1 MAALI
6 RKACLNASNLT
17 LQKDVNFGKN
27 NINLKKN
34 LTLGEFVQWCLYDCT
49 VLCVLYVTV
58 LKTVPSS
65 ACLPVSVLFVHK
77 LNDLLYSTVLR
88 CTLCGTLSIIYQP
101 FVEVMTR
108 LFSLGKTSTTL
119 SSTVSIL
126 ALVRGDFIKAN
137 TVWWPCSL

>member
-1 MAALI
+1 M
-6 RKACLNASNLT
+6 
-17 LQKDVNFGKN
+17 NFGKN
-27 NINLKKN
+27 NINFKKN
-34 LTLGEFVQWCLYDCT
+34 LTLGEFVQLCLYDCT

-137 TVWWPCSL
+137 TV